1 MKVSRRGFFK
11 LVGTTGAALVFTT
24 YFDGVRR
31 VFAQIPGGTLD
42 PLSQSPNIRPPC
54 SSHPSCPRQV

>member
-42 PLSQSPNIRPPC
+42 P
-54 SSHPSCPRQV
+54 